1 MVMKVFK
8 KFFVLLLFVGLTVNF
23 VSAKDAFDFKVAT
36 VDVPSIVTQS
46 SAVQD
51 LKSNRQKQIEDLQK
65 FVENAR
71 ADVAKEKNEAKK
83 KSLEEGYNKEL
94 NSRKSSIDNEYGQKL
109 AEVDKK
115 LTAQIEKEAKRMGY
129 SLVLTKTTV
138 LYGATDITKDILKV
152 IK

>member
-1 MVMKVFK
+1 MKLFK
-8 KFFVLLLFVGLTVNF
+8 KFLVLLVFAGLTTSF
-23 VSAKDAFDFKVAT
+23 VSAKDAQEFKVGM
-36 VDVPSIVTQS
+36 VDVPSVIVQS
-46 SAVQD
+46 SAVRE
-51 LKSNRQKQIEDLQK
+51 LKQIRQKQIEDLQK

-83 KSLEEGYNKEL
+83 KTLEEGYNKEL
-94 NSRKSSIDNEYGQKL
+94 NSRKASIDNEYSQKL
-109 AEVDKK
+109 ADVDKK
-115 LTAQIEKEAKRMGY
+115 LTALIEKEAIKMGY